1 MSDLPDRMSALQS
14 DGGDT
19 HAAATAPSAVQ
30 FHPSWPAQARETRN
44 RVQREYFDTIER
56 SRGLPVDTPY
66 VRRHVDETLADGR
79 FGRGAALLEIG
90 AGLGKGTLP
99 LLARGFDV
107 TATDLS
113 PVLLGRLQAAAPQPI
128 RTIACDVVD
137 LAKHVD
143 RRFDG
148 AVGFFVLHH
157 LVGFDDIFRALAG
170 VLKPGARVAFC
181 EPVAWNPLYYLQ
193 IVLTPSMSLAGE
205 ISLTAMRPDVI
216 LPAMER
222 AGFVEAASRRFGYFP
237 PVVTN
242 VRSGQRLER
251 WLERQAWFPFPHAFQ
266 VFSGR
271 TRS

>member
-1 MSDLPDRMSALQS
+1 MSSDLPDRISALQN
-14 DGGDT
+14 
-19 HAAATAPSAVQ
+19 Q
-30 FHPSWPAQARETRN
+30 SWPAQARSTRN
-44 RVQREYFDTIER
+44 RVQREYFDTVER

-79 FGRGAALLEIG
+79 FAPGAALLEIG

-107 TATDLS
+107 TANDLS
-113 PVLLGRLQAAAPQPI
+113 PVLLGRLQAAASRPI

-137 LAKHVD
+137 IAKHVD

-157 LVGFDDIFRALAG
+157 LVGFDDIFRALAS

-193 IVLTPSMSLAGE
+193 IALTRNMSLAGE
-205 ISLTAMRPDVI
+205 ISLPRMRPDVI
-216 LPAMER
+216 LPAMEG
-222 AGFVEAASRRFGYFP
+222 AGFVEGASRRFGYFP

-242 VRSGQRLER
+242 TRSGQQLER
-251 WLERQAWFPFPHAFQ
+251 WLERQAWIPFPHAFQ

-271 TRS
+271 TRSR

>member
-1 MSDLPDRMSALQS
+1 MSDLPIRVSALQS

-19 HAAATAPSAVQ
+19 HAAATAPSAVE

-44 RVQREYFDTIER
+44 RVQREYFDTVER

-66 VRRHVDETLADGR
+66 VRRHVDETLADAR
-79 FGRGAALLEIG
+79 FARGAALLEIG

-107 TATDLS
+107 TANDLS

-193 IVLTPSMSLAGE
+193 IAVTRNMSLAGE
-205 ISLTAMRPDVI
+205 ISLPRMRPNVI

-237 PVVTN
+237 PIVTN
-242 VRSGQRLER
+242 IRSGRRLER
-251 WLERQAWFPFPHAFQ
+251 WLERQAWVPFPHAFQ